1 MTSGSKKQ
9 SKFQKSDFTEA
20 FIDFIAENDLK
31 EKLSAPFY
39 TQTQIQTPK
48 TEKQKKPV
56 QRALSIDDEKPQMP
70 IELNLSSNKIEK
82 LDTNDSDRQS
92 WPKCEILALIQ
103 SKAFLINSLKV
114 MHHFWHRPNGFT

>member
-1 MTSGSKKQ
+1 MTHKLLLISTDWTEVFGLDLDSVTPQFLGSLTSGSKKE

-48 TEKQKKPV
+48 TEKQIKPV
-56 QRALSIDDEKPQMP
+56 QRTLSIDDEKPQMP

-92 WPKCEILALIQ
+92 WPNC
-103 SKAFLINSLKV
+103 
-114 MHHFWHRPNGFT
+114 